1 MKKLYLA
8 LPREPTP
15 KSDAEIRA
23 AIQAEIDSQGWA
35 PRAANRVSAEN
46 GEVTLEGAVTDERLR
61 EGLKVIAENTPGVKA
76 VHDRL
81 AWIEPNSG
89 FLIPARDDAKP

>member
-1 MKKLYLA
+1 LKKLYLT
-8 LPREPTP
+8 LPRDSAPR
-15 KSDAEIRA
+15 SDAEICA
-23 AIQAEIDSQGWA
+23 AIQAEIDSQEWA
-35 PRAANRVSAEN
+35 PRASIRVAAKD

-61 EGLKVIAENTPGVKA
+61 EGLRVIAENTPGVKT

-89 FLIPARDDAKP
+89 LLIPADDDTKG